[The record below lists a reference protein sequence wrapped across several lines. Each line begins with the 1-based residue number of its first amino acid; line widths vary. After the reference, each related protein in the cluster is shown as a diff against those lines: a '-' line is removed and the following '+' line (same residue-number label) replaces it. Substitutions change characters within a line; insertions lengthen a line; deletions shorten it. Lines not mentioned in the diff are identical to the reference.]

1 MKPGHLFV
9 ALLCIIPLSHGLFL
23 KHIVNGIRY
32 KTAKLE
38 QLLDWITEELELDQ
52 LEVEQVEQRSNDVA
66 VVTVGAVV
74 TTRTTTPSPSTTVTT
89 TTTRKSTTTTPR
101 TTTSVRTSRRPSQ
114 STTTTRTVLRRGP
127 SRQLG
132 KRLCRTVDKRVRI

>member
-74 TTRTTTPSPSTTVTT
+74 ITPTTTPSPSTTVK
-89 TTTRKSTTTTPR
+89 TTRKSTTTTPR